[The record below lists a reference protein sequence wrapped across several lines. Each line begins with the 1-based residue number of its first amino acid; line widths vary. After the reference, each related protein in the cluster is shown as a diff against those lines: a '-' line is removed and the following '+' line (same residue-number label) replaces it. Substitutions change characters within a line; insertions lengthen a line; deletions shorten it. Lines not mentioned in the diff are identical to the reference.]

1 MEKLAFS
8 SLYATK
14 LETQIILLPF
24 EIEML
29 ADNRFLVLKL
39 VLMNRQL
46 QLFNASL
53 TCDTQPCFSLAINC
67 NVRLIGVVADFYL
80 VKCKHIKLL
89 VTADC
94 DNMETGKMCCNLRI
108 TGLTASILLI
118 STLIPNY
125 TVSLS
130 AYRHTSP
137 VSFEALKNSTHN
149 SLFEFSSSTDSIF
162 RTAIVSYVG
171 DVNVSDLQR
180 PISKPFVGINS
191 GDSYL
196 TRNFSAYKA
205 AKMRSEIIIPG
216 TRVFEIKP
224 PFALG
229 ISGTSL
235 HNKQHPLS
243 IGTEA
248 NISSLVLSKFE
259 GLAQNCC
266 NPPDVQVGA
275 GAKYVAE
282 MVNLDGAVYA
292 KNGTLLKSFGL
303 EFLFDPRVKGF
314 QGSDVRMS
322 DPTLLFDNASE
333 RWFASISDIH
343 NHSIRVAVS
352 ETDDPK
358 EVWRIYNF
366 PFGGDAN
373 SCSDQPFI
381 GISKDK
387 FVVTTN
393 DWDND
398 CNWRSDNKPPEFSGV
413 QFAVADK
420 TDLLRDLKSVRAVQS
435 EPELSYF
442 SLRPVLTLS
451 PTTSLLMATVADFN
465 HTNVQ
470 VFYIDGPL
478 YDLHINSVFY
488 PIQDSHVPSDGLQPT
503 IQSTTQITSGKY
515 PKVSTGDAR
524 IQSAVWYQG
533 RLWLAFNDGCFVV
546 GDTMSRSC
554 VRLIE
559 VDTVT
564 SKVIQDVDIGAVGS
578 SLYYPAISL
587 DTAGNLGII
596 FGYSSPSIYPSILVT
611 TRLSTDELS
620 SVKDPQTLKLGTAN
634 ELSNRYGDYFA
645 ASSDPSTT
653 SVIWMAGEYHLTAT
667 WSTIIGQVKL
677 ER

>member
-1 MEKLAFS
+1 MLLQLVILSSAF
-8 SLYATK
+8 
-14 LETQIILLPF
+14 LLPKF
-24 EIEML
+24 
-29 ADNRFLVLKL
+29 A
-39 VLMNRQL
+39 
-46 QLFNASL
+46 
-53 TCDTQPCFSLAINC
+53 
-67 NVRLIGVVADFYL
+67 NVRLIGVLANLYL
-80 VKCKHIKLL
+80 VKCRHIKLL

-94 DNMETGKMCCNLRI
+94 DNMEKGKMCCSHRI
-108 TGLTASILLI
+108 TGLTASILIILTFI
-118 STLIPNY
+118 TNY

-130 AYRHTSP
+130 VYGGTSGLSP
-137 VSFEALKNSTHN
+137 VPFEALKNSTHN
-149 SLFEFSSSTDSIF
+149 NRMISSLLESSRSTDSIL

-171 DVNVSDLQR
+171 HVNVSDLQR
-180 PISKPFVGINS
+180 PISKPFIGINS
-191 GDSYL
+191 EDSYL

-205 AKMRSEIIIPG
+205 AKIRSEITIPG

-224 PFALG
+224 LFASG
-229 ISGTSL
+229 ISGPSL
-235 HNKQHPLS
+235 QNKQHPLS

-248 NISSLVLSKFE
+248 NISTLVLSKFE

-275 GAKYVAE
+275 GAKYVVE

-322 DPTLLFDNASE
+322 DPTLLFDNASG
-333 RWFASISDIH
+333 RWFASISDIDT
-343 NHSIRVAVS
+343 HSIRVAVS

-381 GISKDK
+381 GVSKDK
-387 FVVTTN
+387 FVVTAN

-398 CNWRSDNKPPEFSGV
+398 CNWRSDNKPPEFRGV

-420 TDLLRDLKSVRAVQS
+420 TDLLRGSRSVRAVQS

-442 SLRPVLTLS
+442 SLHPVLTLS
-451 PTTSLLMATVADFN
+451 PTSLLLIATVDDFN
-465 HTNVQ
+465 RTNAQ

-478 YDLHINSVFY
+478 YDLHINLVFY
-488 PIQDSHVPSDGLQPT
+488 PIQDSHVPSDGVQPT
-503 IQSTTQITSGKY
+503 IQSTTQITIGKY

-533 RLWLAFNDGCFVV
+533 RLWLAFNDSCFVG
-546 GDTMSRSC
+546 GDTKSRSC

-564 SKVIQDVDIGAVGS
+564 SKVIQDFDIGAVGS

-587 DTAGNLGII
+587 DRAGNLGLI
-596 FGYSSPSIYPSILVT
+596 FGYSSPSIYPSVLVST
-611 TRLSTDELS
+611 QLSTDELS
-620 SVKDPQTLKLGTAN
+620 SIRDPQTLRLGTAN

-653 SVIWMAGEYHLTAT
+653 SVIWIAGEYHLTAT
-667 WSTIIGQVKL
+667 WSTFIGQMKL